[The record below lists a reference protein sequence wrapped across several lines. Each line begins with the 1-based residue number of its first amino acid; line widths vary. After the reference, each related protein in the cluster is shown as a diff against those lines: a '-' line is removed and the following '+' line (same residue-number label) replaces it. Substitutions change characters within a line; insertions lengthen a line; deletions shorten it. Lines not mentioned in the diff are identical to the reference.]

1 MPRRFVLGALLAAA
15 AAALLATPAWA
26 APVPG
31 CAGTAFT
38 DAAGD
43 ATDSTVPGPGSPG
56 QPNLDVLAGWFLDD
70 AGTVTANI
78 QVANLNTDVP
88 VTATGVDWYM
98 IWTNA
103 AGELKFVRASVAPGG
118 DPVFSYGSV
127 TVTDA
132 NTLYQDEGEASG
144 QFFSGP
150 NGVVQIQVPADLA
163 GGTLKAPHALTSA
176 EQSFSSDVVSV
187 GNLPTADNA
196 PDEGGGQD
204 YTVGTCSSTPTTTS
218 TPDVGGPPPVAT
230 TPAGQAPSSSSGSSA
245 PAARPAALR
254 LTVRRASAR
263 TVSRRHAL
271 TVGVAT
277 TAPLTK
283 VTALLLDRRGK
294 KVATGALARLS
305 GKGTLKLRV
314 RRTLRKGA
322 YTLRVTGRDGSGTVV
337 AKLARV
343 TLAR

>member
-132 NTLYQDEGEASG
+132 NTLYQDEGAASG
-144 QFFSGP
+144 QFFAGP
-150 NGVVQIQVPADLA
+150 NGVVQIQVPSDLA
-163 GGTLKAPHALTSA
+163 AGTLKAPHALTAA
-176 EQSFSSDVVSV
+176 EQQFETPALS
-187 GNLPTADNA
+187 GGRLATADNA
-196 PDEGGGQD
+196 PDSGGGND
-204 YTVGTCSSTPTTTS
+204 YAVGACTSAATTTS
-218 TPDVGGPPPVAT
+218 APDVGGASPVAS
-230 TPAGQAPSSSSGSSA
+230 TPAGQAPASSGSSA
-245 PAARPAALR
+245 PAARPALR
-254 LTVRRASAR
+254 VTVRRTSAR
-263 TVSRRHAL
+263 AASRRHAL
-271 TVGVAT
+271 TVAVST
-277 TAPLTK
+277 TAPLTQ
-283 VTALLLDRRGK
+283 VRGLLLDRRGK

-314 RRTLRKGA
+314 RRTLRKGT
-322 YTLRVTGRDGSGTVV
+322 YTVRVTGRDGSGTVV